1 MLKHL
6 KRFTRK
12 IKRVVDFLPII
23 WNGNDFD
30 SYYAIELFKHQ
41 LNRTADMFDSQAA
54 MSEGS
59 EIRAQKIRT
68 AIRLMDK
75 VYDGKYEDE
84 YMEIIDKLY
93 GKTEF
98 NFVPV
103 EGEKTFKLV
112 VSNPMAVDEKHQ
124 KEIDQVRRLMARASI
139 DKHNRA
145 HRVLW
150 NYIEYHIQGW
160 WD

>member
-1 MLKHL
+1 MRFFKHYI
-6 KRFTRK
+6 RK
-12 IKRVVDFLPII
+12 IKRVVDFLPVI
-23 WNGNDFD
+23 WNGEDYD
-30 SYYAIELFKHQ
+30 SHYAIQLFKHQ
-41 LNRTADMFDSQAA
+41 LKRTADMFESQAA
-54 MSEGS
+54 MSVGS

-75 VYDGKYEDE
+75 VYDGKYQDE

-98 NFVPV
+98 DFVPV

-112 VSNPMAVDEKHQ
+112 ISNPMAVDEKHQ
-124 KEIDQVRRLMARASI
+124 KEIDQVRHLMARASR
-139 DKHNRA
+139 DKHDQA